1 MHGQTVSFAP
11 DRPLAPSH
19 DATGT
24 PRVVSAMRE
33 LARSGYAVDPDAE
46 AAGLLLRHKVAPDLI
61 LHEDGAIELAI
72 SQPRQR
78 HGRKAPRQAGRI
90 SWRRTFLVAFVGMVA
105 WSSSVL
111 LGVSILS
118 S

>member
-1 MHGQTVSFAP
+1 MHGQAVSFAP

-19 DATGT
+19 DAIGT
-24 PRVVSAMRE
+24 PRVVAAMRE
-33 LARSGYAVDPDAE
+33 LVRSGYAVDPDAE
-46 AAGLLLRHKVAPDLI
+46 AAGLVLRHKVAPDLI
-61 LHEDGAIELAI
+61 LHEDGAIELAV
-72 SQPRQR
+72 SPPRQR
-78 HGRKAPRQAGRI
+78 RGRKAPPPARRI
-90 SWRRTFLVAFVGMVA
+90 SWRRTFLVAFLGMVG

>member
-1 MHGQTVSFAP
+1 MHGQVVSFASAP
-11 DRPLAPSH
+11 PLAPVH
-19 DATGT
+19 DAIGT
-24 PRVVSAMRE
+24 PRVIAAMRE
-33 LARSGYAVDPDAE
+33 LVRSGYAVDPDAE
-46 AAGLLLRHKVAPDLI
+46 GPGLLLRHKVAPDLI
-61 LHEDGAIELAI
+61 VQQDGAIELAV

-78 HGRKAPRQAGRI
+78 RGRKAPRQAGRI